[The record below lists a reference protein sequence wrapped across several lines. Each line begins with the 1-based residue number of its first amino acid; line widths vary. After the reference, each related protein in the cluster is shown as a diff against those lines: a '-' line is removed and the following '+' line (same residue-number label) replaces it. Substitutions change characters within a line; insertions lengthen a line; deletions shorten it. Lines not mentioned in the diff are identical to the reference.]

1 MTRAKGPRAQP
12 HKFTLSELK
21 RAHELWRKATDDDW
35 YAAIAELSRER
46 GGDARIKPPHV
57 VITCPWHD
65 DTQPSCHV
73 TPSRGLVK
81 CFSCGALAVE
91 PVRLVTALRGKGV
104 LDAATWL
111 RKRLGLK
118 RILTTQMAERLEAD
132 ARQAEMRDV
141 VVGFCCEQLGQAFK
155 IVADHGGFVCKG
167 GEWSIAT
174 EAEIPL
180 TNAQL
185 YWCRSALEWLVTRF
199 GADDGTSEPLW
210 PTACDHQ
217 LVGVLPPLATV
228 QGHFGV
234 DSDKFK
240 FFSGY
245 FDAQLSSG
253 HQHVGS
259 LVFPRHDENGH
270 VSSVKLRSPGED
282 KLFQVVMPAG
292 SEAWPGLY
300 GLRHAQRSIGG
311 TPSKFFNRAWLME
324 GETSALA
331 TIAEQ
336 IRRGTDESLGW
347 ILLGGSGGS
356 TPTLEPLA
364 DLGIERVSIVHD
376 HDDAGEDVAKQVID
390 KTRTP
395 RLAIEVF
402 EWPEWFEVGTDPR
415 DAVKQVGYPAWSRY
429 LLDPAQFVPLP
440 RCLADRALKEVM
452 TDRVPEG
459 DAKRR
464 GQIAEE
470 WGKLAT
476 DPQEI
481 VAFATM
487 TATALGIDADLLRRA
502 IERRDVRAAAQDHAE
517 LARHVLQ
524 DLCDGETEVVHTLGS
539 FWRYEK
545 ERSRLSSDANEA
557 QCMLWCKM
565 DEDAMARA
573 IMDMCKGALKLK
585 ASDVR
590 GVRELAVAQASK
602 PQFFDDA
609 PSGIMFRNGFLVV
622 DDSGNASLLS
632 PSPEHRARVALP
644 IDYDPAA
651 KAQRFER
658 FLFECLRETFCTRL
672 DSCEEAPLTCGQEHK
687 HGLCW
692 PRDCRD
698 PPTEGWRDEWNATQ
712 PTIQLLEEF
721 IGASLLG
728 VATRYAKAIILEGS
742 GENGKSVLLD
752 IVAALFPAET
762 WAAVEP
768 QAWEH
773 EYNRHALIGARINLV
788 SELPSREVMSS
799 AHVKQII
806 TGDPTRA
813 RNPYKAVVNFRPVAG
828 HLFLANELP
837 TVADSSHGYWRRQI
851 VIRWPHRFEGQA
863 AEQGLARRIIREELT
878 GVAAWAIAGGARL
891 IKRGRYLIPEASRE
905 AVAEWRRDSDPV
917 ATWLDEATRDPEKDE
932 MGESLHDLYVTYDW
946 WSRDRGFARLSE
958 NTFAKRLKACGVRKH
973 NDGKKRTWS
982 RRIRAL
988 RAVPGM
994 EEVSACQ

>member
-1 MTRAKGPRAQP
+1 MTRAKNPRAQP
-12 HKFTLSELK
+12 NKPTLSKLE
-21 RAHELWRKATDDDW
+21 RAHELWGKAPNDDW
-35 YAAIAELSRER
+35 YAPIAELSRER
-46 GGDARIKPPHV
+46 GGVARIKSPHV
-57 VITCPWHD
+57 VITCPWHE
-65 DTQPSCHV
+65 DTDPSCYV

-81 CFSCGALAVE
+81 CFSCGEVAVE
-91 PVRLVTALRGKGV
+91 PVRLVAALRGKGV

-111 RKRLGLK
+111 RKRLGL
-118 RILTTQMAERLEAD
+118 RGILTTEMAERLDAD
-132 ARQAEMRDV
+132 AREAEMRDL
-141 VVGFCCEQLGQAFK
+141 VVGFCCELLGQAFK
-155 IVADHGGFVCKG
+155 IAADHGGFTYKDNK
-167 GEWSIAT
+167 WNIAA
-174 EAEIPL
+174 EAAGPL
-180 TNAQL
+180 GDAQL
-185 YWCRSALEWLVTRF
+185 YWCRPALEWLVTRF
-199 GADDGTSEPLW
+199 GVDDGTSEPLW

-217 LVGVLPPLATV
+217 LVGVLPPLAAA
-228 QGHFGV
+228 QAYFGV
-234 DSDKFK
+234 DSEKFK
-240 FFSGY
+240 FFSSY
-245 FDAQLSSG
+245 FNSQLSDG
-253 HQHVGS
+253 NRHVGW

-270 VSSVKLRSPGED
+270 VSSVKLRSPGEE
-282 KLFQVVMPAG
+282 KTFETIMPADAD
-292 SEAWPGLY
+292 AWPGLY
-300 GLRHAQRSIGG
+300 GFRHARHSIGG
-311 TPSKFFNRAWLME
+311 TPSTFFNRVWLME

-356 TPTLEPLA
+356 TPMLDPLA

-376 HDDAGEDVAKQVID
+376 HDDPGVDVARHVID
-390 KTRTP
+390 MTRTP
-395 RLAIEVF
+395 KLGLEVF
-402 EWPEWFEVGTDPR
+402 EWPESFDAGTDPY
-415 DAVKQVGYPAWSRY
+415 DAVKQVGYPAWSSY
-429 LLDPAQFVPLP
+429 LLDPAQFIPLP
-440 RCLADRALKEVM
+440 RWLADRALKEVM
-452 TDRVPEG
+452 TDRVLEG

-464 GQIAEE
+464 GQIAAA

-481 VAFATM
+481 VAYTTM
-487 TATALGIDADLLRRA
+487 TATALGLDAGLLRRE
-502 IERRDVRAAAQDHAE
+502 IESRDVLAAAQDHAE

-524 DLCDGETEVVHTLGS
+524 DLCDGETEVVHALGS

-545 ERSRLSSDANEA
+545 ERSKHSADADEA

-565 DEDAMARA
+565 DDDAMARA

-622 DDSGNASLLS
+622 DDSDNASLLP

-658 FLFECLRETFCTRL
+658 FLLECLRETRCTQL
-672 DSCEEAPLTCGQEHK
+672 HSHEGAPIVCRQEHE
-687 HGLCW
+687 HSVCW
-692 PRDCRD
+692 PRDCLE
-698 PPTEGWRDEWNATQ
+698 PPTHAWRDEWNATQ
-712 PTIQLLEEF
+712 PTIQLLQEF

-728 VATRYAKAIILEGS
+728 IATKYGKAIILEGS

-752 IVAALFPAET
+752 IVAALFPAGT

-813 RNPYKAVVNFRPVAG
+813 RDPYKAVVNFRPVAG

-837 TVADSSHGYWRRQI
+837 MVADSSHGYWRRQI

-863 AEQGLARRIIREELT
+863 AEQGLAQRIIREELA
-878 GVAAWAIAGGARL
+878 GVAAWAVAGAVRL
-891 IKRGRYLIPEASRE
+891 IKRGSYLIPEASRE
-905 AVAEWRRDSDPV
+905 AVAKWRRDSDPV
-917 ATWLDEATRDPEKDE
+917 ATWFDEATRDPEKDE
-932 MGESLHDLYVTYDW
+932 GGESLGFLYVAFELW
-946 WSRDRGFARLSE
+946 AKDRGFMRLNE
-958 NTFAKRLKACGVRKH
+958 ITFARRLTACGVRKH
-973 NDGKKRTWS
+973 SDGSRRTWL
-982 RRIRAL
+982 RRL
-988 RAVPGM
+988 RPPRDLPGM
-994 EEVSACQ
+994 EEVSVGQ